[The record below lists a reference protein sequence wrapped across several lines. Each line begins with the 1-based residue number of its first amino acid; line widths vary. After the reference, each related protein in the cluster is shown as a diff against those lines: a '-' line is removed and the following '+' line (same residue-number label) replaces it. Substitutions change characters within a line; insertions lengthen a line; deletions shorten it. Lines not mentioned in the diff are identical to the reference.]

1 MFVYVYMVA
10 RSVAFLSR
18 PGSIHLE
25 IPITGF
31 EIVTNFLTLLNLI
44 YVPTTRLSLVLKPS
58 SPSYTASFEPLKEL
72 SECIASL
79 PHYVQLIQ
87 ADHGK
92 TLATETYAI
101 ARDLTEALQHI
112 QTFISIHSENPSQS
126 KEAVAE

>member
-1 MFVYVYMVA
+1 VY
-10 RSVAFLSR
+10 LSR

-44 YVPTTRLSLVLKPS
+44 YIPTTRLSLVLKPS
-58 SPSYTASFEPLKEL
+58 SPSYTTSFEPLKEL

-112 QTFISIHSENPSQS
+112 IQTFISIHSENPSQS